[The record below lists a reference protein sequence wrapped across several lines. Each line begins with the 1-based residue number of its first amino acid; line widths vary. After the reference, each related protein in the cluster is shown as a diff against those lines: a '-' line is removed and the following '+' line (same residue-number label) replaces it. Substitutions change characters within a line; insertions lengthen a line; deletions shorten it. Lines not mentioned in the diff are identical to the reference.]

1 MRQETGIDSIV
12 LQVQGDTLRTA
23 ERVAE
28 VMGAVLQIMKSL
40 PVRPTKEDKRLWYQV
55 YRRPLPTS
63 AVFVALLHT
72 HRGVSIPVLRYGNS
86 KGFQLEFHGL
96 RGLQRDSYGLSDTAI
111 QQQSTLDEF
120 IAVWKEPVRLMRFD
134 RSIDLIGQKWK
145 GFSNSRTHR
154 TLCKKHG
161 ASTFED
167 TTLYYQPKKPTYTKV
182 LAYDKKEKNNL
193 EYDATRIEFS
203 FIRQFWH
210 SIKSDETLALIE
222 MATHKADTFI
232 NKRLSVKCM

>member
-1 MRQETGIDSIV
+1 MLQKTGIDSVV
-12 LQVQGDTLRTA
+12 LQVQGNTLRTA
-23 ERVAE
+23 ERVAKL
-28 VMGAVLQIMKSL
+28 MGAVLQVMKSL

-72 HRGVSIPVLRYGNS
+72 HRGVSIPILRYGNS
-86 KGFQLEFHGL
+86 KGLQLEFHGL
-96 RGLQRDSYGLSDTAI
+96 RALQQDSYAPSDTAI
-111 QQQSTLDEF
+111 QQQATLEEF
-120 IAVWKEPVRLMRFD
+120 MAVWKEPVRMMRFD

-145 GFSNSRTHR
+145 GFTNSRTHR

-182 LAYDKKEKNNL
+182 LAYDKREKNAL
-193 EYDATRIEFS
+193 AYDVTRIEFS
-203 FIRQFWH
+203 FVRRFWH
-210 SIKSDETLALIE
+210 SSKDDETTTLIE
-222 MATHKADTFI
+222 MATRKADTFI
-232 NKRLSVKCM
+232 NRRLSVKCM